1 MKIRLEKSLAQNKTS
16 QIVVPVV
23 AVFLALLFCGVFL
36 AVTGRDPFEVYQ
48 AMFAGALG
56 SEYGLSETIVKM
68 IPLALC
74 GLGIAVAFRMQIW
87 NIGAEGQF
95 YMGACWATWVPLTFP
110 ELPFIVM
117 IPFMIFMA
125 ALGGGLWG
133 LLAGWFKTKWQV
145 SETITTLMMNYI
157 AILW

>member
-56 SEYGLSETIVKM
+56 SEYGISETIVKM

-95 YMGACWATWVPLTFP
+95 YTL
-110 ELPFIVM
+110 LHR
-117 IPFMIFMA
+117 
-125 ALGGGLWG
+125 LLSGGGLSG
-133 LLAGWFKTKWQV
+133 FQPVLSSGCCRSLPA
-145 SETITTLMMNYI
+145 
-157 AILW
+157 

>member
-16 QIVVPVV
+16 QILVPVI
-23 AVFLALLFCGVFL
+23 AVFMALLFCGVFL

-56 SEYGLSETIVKM
+56 SEYGISETLVKM

-87 NIGAEGQF
+87 NIGAERQF
-95 YMGACWATWVPLTFP
+95 YM
-110 ELPFIVM
+110 
-117 IPFMIFMA
+117 
-125 ALGGGLWG
+125 
-133 LLAGWFKTKWQV
+133 
-145 SETITTLMMNYI
+145 
-157 AILW
+157 

>member
-16 QIVVPVV
+16 QILVPVI
-23 AVFLALLFCGVFL
+23 AVFMALLFCGVFL

-56 SEYGLSETIVKM
+56 SEYGISETLVKM

-95 YMGACWATWVPLTFP
+95 YMGACGATWVPLTFP
-110 ELPFIVM
+110 NLPFIVVLFGTY
-117 IPFMIFMA
+117 IPILHRQIIREEDF
-125 ALGGGLWG
+125 LKVHYSGDY
-133 LLAGWFKTKWQV
+133 
-145 SETITTLMMNYI
+145 SNY
-157 AILW
+157 AKKVRRYL